1 MQIYHFLQPL
11 ELIIILA
18 GLASLIVGSIGLS
31 GQWRIKRFLAY
42 SAISHLGFLL
52 LALSSL
58 QFDAFLYYLIIYGLT
73 SVNLFAIL
81 LALGQPKREVL
92 LISQLSGLFKQ
103 NQSLA
108 LAWAF
113 SLFSLAGIPPL
124 SGFYAKLIVLQ
135 AYINIGNY
143 WIATIAVLASV
154 ISAANYLHFIR
165 IAHLDQPF
173 YPYSLE
179 VPTSISYLIALFSTF
194 TVLFLFKPASFLLI
208 STHLLFLFDFCSLI
222 LHCHELLWLV
232 NGLLLTSILDS

>member
-1 MQIYHFLQPL
+1 LV
-11 ELIIILA
+11 A
-18 GLASLIVGSIGLS
+18 GVASLIVGSIGLG

-81 LALGQPKREVL
+81 LALGQPQREVL
-92 LISQLSGLFKQ
+92 LISQLAGLFKQ
-103 NQSLA
+103 NQPLA

-135 AYINIGNY
+135 AYLNLGYY
-143 WIATIAVLASV
+143 WIAIIAVLASV
-154 ISAANYLHFIR
+154 LSAANYLYI
-165 IAHLDQPF
+165 IKITHLDLPL
-173 YPYSLE
+173 YARSLT
-179 VPTSISYLIALFSTF
+179 VPTSISYLIALLSSFSL
-194 TVLFLFKPASFLLI
+194 LFLFKPATLLI
-208 STHLLFLFDFCSLI
+208 LSTQLLFLSDFTSLV
-222 LHCHELLWLV
+222 L
-232 NGLLLTSILDS
+232 